1 MRTTHASTK
10 CRTGNDRYPFCFF
23 LSQLLLGFRKML
35 PLPPIVKNI
44 HRNFYDS
51 LIYFFFLSFGL
62 LFLFLLRLLL
72 ILFLFYVLYFIY
84 FFSFSVFVFI
94 FSLSCVYSS
103 PVSFQNLFLD
113 RPQPGPIKSVL
124 LVIIGWLV
132 GNAVFSETA
141 LRIFLTFYI

>member
-23 LSQLLLGFRKML
+23 LSQLLLGYRKIL

-51 LIYFFFLSFGL
+51 LIYFFFLSFEL

-72 ILFLFYVLYFIY
+72 ILFLFYALYFVY
-84 FFSFSVFVFI
+84 FFQFFCLCFCFQSFRCLLLTSFI
-94 FSLSCVYSS
+94 
-103 PVSFQNLFLD
+103 PKSFL
-113 RPQPGPIKSVL
+113 GPASARSYKIGVAGNNW
-124 LVIIGWLV
+124 LVGWLV
-132 GNAVFSETA
+132 TQFSQKR
-141 LRIFLTFYI
+141 L

>member
-44 HRNFYDS
+44 HRNLYDS

-72 ILFLFYVLYFIY
+72 IPFLFYALYFVY
-84 FFSFSVFVFI
+84 FFQFFCLCFCFQSFRCLLLTSFI
-94 FSLSCVYSS
+94 
-103 PVSFQNLFLD
+103 PKSF
-113 RPQPGPIKSVL
+113 PGPASARSYKIGVVGNNW
-124 LVIIGWLV
+124 LVGWLV
-132 GNAVFSETA
+132 TQFSQKR
-141 LRIFLTFYI
+141 L